1 MTGMTWDEAELRD
14 ILTQQLTWKPSE
26 FDDSLEL
33 AFIEVPLDYAQPS
46 GERIELALS
55 RIRAA
60 DSRRRRG
67 VLLSLNG
74 GPGGDGGLGRL
85 LPTRLAGT
93 PPHEVYDLIG
103 FDPRGTGASTR
114 IEGEASPTT
123 VPFDSRPP
131 DSAFPAIAA
140 DMRERDQ
147 GCVRAGGTLRR
158 HITTANNA
166 RDMNVIRVLLGEA
179 SISFV
184 GWAYGT
190 LLGAVYGS
198 MFGAHLDRN
207 VLDSSVHPDWD
218 WRRQFATQAL
228 AVRENVDLWAEWT
241 GRRDRFFGL
250 GDDAGRVL
258 ETVEETAAALVS
270 TGEGT
275 ALRTALDQ
283 VVGTL
288 SAARGRWQELGSLI
302 GELRK
307 ATAAADTERARELLA
322 GQARWRPGTAAGG
335 LRDAVLEAVT
345 CETEWPTDLET
356 YYRDM
361 RDFRDRFP
369 YGFGVMRAQPWVATF
384 RTCTPTEPRPAVT
397 RGDYPTG
404 LVVQA
409 DGDPFDH
416 WPGAVAMAERLGHP
430 LVLVRD
436 SGAHEIY
443 RLGGNPQVDALVD
456 AYLVD
461 GELPPGRVTCS
472 GESRPSV
479 PADPARGVRE
489 SG

>member
-1 MTGMTWDEAELRD
+1 MTWDEAGLRHF
-14 ILTQQLTWKPSE
+14 LTQQLTWKPSE
-26 FDDSLEL
+26 FDDSLEV
-33 AFIEVPLDYAQPS
+33 AFIEVPLDYAHPS

-55 RIRAA
+55 RIRAL
-60 DSRRRRG
+60 DPSRRRG

-93 PPHEVYDLIG
+93 APHEVYDLIG

-114 IEGEASPTT
+114 VEGEASETT

-131 DSAFPAIAA
+131 DSVFAAIAA

-147 GCVRAGGTLRR
+147 GCVRAGGSLRR
-158 HITTANNA
+158 HTTTANSA
-166 RDMNVIRVLLGEA
+166 RDMNVIRILLGEA
-179 SISFV
+179 EISFV

-190 LLGAVYGS
+190 LLGAVYGA
-198 MFGAHLDRN
+198 MFGAHLDRS

-218 WRRQFATQAL
+218 WRQQFASQAL

-241 GRRDRFFGL
+241 GQRDRSFGL
-250 GDDAGRVL
+250 GDDAARVL
-258 ETVEETAAALVS
+258 ASVEETAAALAS
-270 TGEGT
+270 IGEG
-275 ALRTALDQ
+275 ASLRTAFDG

-288 SAARGRWQELGSLI
+288 SAARGRWRELGELI
-302 GELRK
+302 GELGK
-307 ATAAADTERARELLA
+307 ATGSADAERARELLA
-322 GQARWRPGTAAGG
+322 GQTRWRPGTAAGG

-345 CETEWPTDLET
+345 CETEWPADLEV

-369 YGFGVMRAQPWVATF
+369 YGFGVMRAQPWVAAF
-384 RTCTPTEPRPAVT
+384 GTCTPVEPRPAVT

-409 DGDPFDH
+409 DGDPLDH
-416 WPGAVAMAERLGHP
+416 CPGAVAMAERLGHHLI
-430 LVLVRD
+430 LVTD

-461 GELPPGRVTCS
+461 GELPPTRVELP
-472 GESRPSV
+472 GEARPDV
-479 PADPARGVRE
+479 PAD
-489 SG
+489 STLT